1 MSAETPNAE
10 AKAPEAAAPEARE
23 QKAPSA
29 REPSITITDQSN
41 GTPAWE
47 TQAAEAAAEAKAAP
61 ERGENGQF
69 KAKEKPEAEADESE
83 GNQLAEG
90 DGEGKR
96 LPVGIEKRVQRAT
109 RQRDTAKAERD
120 EFATKLEELT
130 GIAEK
135 LLGKGVRA
143 PEPGDYKTHPEYLE
157 AKREHDEAVTAARE
171 KIAAAK
177 DKPAAAGEPWQAAL
191 AEVKAEVEAA
201 NADLWK
207 RTLASPDVEISQSMI
222 LALADHDDT
231 PGALAW
237 LLDNPAEADRISK
250 LTTAR
255 QMAAVLGIKA
265 KAEPAPAPKKVTA
278 ADDPP
283 SLVNTRGGGPSVTLD
298 KMSMA
303 DFKAA
308 RNAEEKAGDRFGW

>member
-23 QKAPSA
+23 Q
-29 REPSITITDQSN
+29 ITVTDQSN
-41 GTPAWE
+41 GKPAWE
-47 TQAAEAAAEAKAAP
+47 TQAAEAEADAKATP

-69 KAKEKPEAEADESE
+69 KAKEKPEAKAEAEAGETD

-120 EFATKLEELT
+120 DFATKLEELT

-177 DKPAAAGEPWQAAL
+177 ERPVAGAEPWQAAM

-222 LALADHDDT
+222 VALADHDDT

-265 KAEPAPAPKKVTA
+265 KAEPAPAPKKVTT

-283 SLVNTRGGGPSVTLD
+283 SPVNTRGGGPAVTLD